1 MNRWKFLTDAI
12 ESLSA
17 NKLRTAL
24 TMLGIV
30 IGVAAVISMLA
41 VGQGAS
47 SSITSRIESMG
58 TNLLYVMA
66 NNDVTNPQPLTL
78 ADAEAIT
85 ESGGAPS
92 VLAVAPTVSRS
103 MDVTFA
109 GTSTTTTIMG
119 VTLNYSTVR
128 NETVASGRFITQ
140 ADIDGHAT
148 VAVIGS
154 DVVDELFS
162 TSVGVL
168 GQKIRIG
175 SNLYQVIGI
184 LKSKGGSSMGS
195 SDNQVIVPISTAQVR
210 IITRS
215 NARDEINQI
224 SVAVVDAEH
233 VDSAITEVTSILR
246 SRHDIRSGADDD
258 FNVMSQEAFSEAAT
272 QITGVLTIFLGGIA
286 AISLLVGGIGI
297 MNIMLVSVIERT
309 KEIGLRKAVGARDSD
324 IMLQF
329 LMESL
334 IIGFA
339 GGLLGVLAGW
349 GISSLISKVAAF
361 GSTSLN
367 AEISLSSV
375 LLAVGFSVAVG
386 LIFGLYP
393 ANRAARLEPVEALR
407 TE

>member
-393 ANRAARLEPVEALR
+393 ANRAAKLEPVEALR

>member
-1 MNRWKFLTDAI
+1 MNRWKFLTDAV

-47 SSITSRIESMG
+47 SSITSNIESMG

-119 VTLNYSTVR
+119 VTPNYSTVR
-128 NETVASGRFITQ
+128 NETVASGRFVTQ

-175 SNLYQVIGI
+175 SNLYQVVGI
-184 LKSKGGSSMGS
+184 FESKGGSSFGS
-195 SDNQVIVPISTAQVR
+195 SDNQVIVPITTAQVR

-215 NARDEINQI
+215 DAHDEVSQI

-233 VDSAITEVTSILR
+233 VTSAITEVTSILH
-246 SRHDIRSGADDD
+246 SRHDIRSDADDD
-258 FNVMSQEAFSEAAT
+258 FRVMSQEAFTEAAT

-393 ANRAARLEPVEALR
+393 ANRAAKLEPVEALR